1 MSQEMITF
9 ITNVRYAKDMV
20 NALNRMTFIFDTN
33 WNINNSDVATL
44 PISFFGVKS
53 MQEIMS
59 SEVSTKQMLFF
70 NDKAMQEGNQSQSSG
85 LLNVVADNIVLKP
98 KQYQLEIIVPS
109 DNFYM
114 PIGNPLFNVVQN
126 NYMLTMM
133 TKGDV
138 ASNSLMHLAGQSPVI
153 NIIKSIVKDLVLET
167 NYDTKIDTWVSNIT
181 ETPMFN
187 KNSLIAMRDNR
198 SILKMKTW
206 EGWRYKYVVI
216 TDLKLSKEPT
226 EDGVYQGSMTVQEI
240 PIMNVA
246 SYASGSNSAKG
257 YNNKFL
263 EATGKLIKGVID
275 KQEEKR

>member
-1 MSQEMITF
+1 MSQEMVTF

-20 NALNRMTFIFDTN
+20 NALNRMTFMFDTN
-33 WNINNSDVATL
+33 WNMNNSDIATL

-70 NDKAMQEGNQSQSSG
+70 NDKAVQEGAQSQSSG

-98 KQYQLEIIVPS
+98 KQYQLEIIVPY

-114 PIGNPLFNVVQN
+114 PIGNPLFNTVQSSDVIS
-126 NYMLTMM
+126 MM
-133 TKGDV
+133 AKGEM
-138 ASNSLMHLAGQSPVI
+138 ASNSFMHIAGQSIVT
-153 NIIKSIVKDLVLET
+153 NLIKSIIKDLAFNT
-167 NYDTKIDTWVSNIT
+167 NFNTKLDTWVTNIT

-187 KNSLIAMRDNR
+187 KHSLIAMRDNR

-226 EDGVYQGSMTVQEI
+226 EDGVFEGSMTVQEV

-246 SYASGSNSAKG
+246 NYSGAGITSSF
-257 YNNKFL
+257 NNKFL
-263 EATGKLIKGVID
+263 ETTGKLIKEVID
-275 KQEEKR
+275 KQEERR